1 MNNRQDDVNKGQ
13 DKVFAEPLEQVGAFK
28 FDAQVADVFENMINR
43 SVPGYPLILDMIGV
57 LTERFAQ
64 SHSNCYDLG
73 CSLGASTLKIRQH
86 MPADSHLI
94 AVDDSAAMIDRCRAN
109 IERDHSQASTEI
121 LQQSIQDTEIDN
133 ASIVVMNFTL
143 QFIADPERPALLK
156 RIADGMSTGGALI
169 LSEKLIFDDEDE
181 QRFQTELH
189 HDFKRYQG
197 YSDLE
202 VAQKRAS
209 LENVLIPNSIEQHID
224 RLSSAGFREVRM
236 IVRCLNFASFLAI
249 R

>member
-64 SHSNCYDLG
+64 SRSNCYDLG

-94 AVDDSAAMIDRCRAN
+94 AVDNSAAMIDRCRAN

-121 LQQSIQDTEIDN
+121 LQQSIQAVPYTHLRAHETVLDL
-133 ASIVVMNFTL
+133 VC
-143 QFIADPERPALLK
+143 RLL
-156 RIADGMSTGGALI
+156 L
-169 LSEKLIFDDEDE
+169 EKNNTPL
-181 QRFQTELH
+181 LA
-189 HDFKRYQG
+189 HD
-197 YSDLE
+197 
-202 VAQKRAS
+202 
-209 LENVLIPNSIEQHID
+209 I
-224 RLSSAGFREVRM
+224 
-236 IVRCLNFASFLAI
+236 
-249 R
+249 